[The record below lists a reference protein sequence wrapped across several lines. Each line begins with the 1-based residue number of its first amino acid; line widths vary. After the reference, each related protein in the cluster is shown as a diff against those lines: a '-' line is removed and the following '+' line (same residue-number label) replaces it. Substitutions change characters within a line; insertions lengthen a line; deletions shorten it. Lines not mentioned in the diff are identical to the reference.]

1 MKITVPKEWYAQSA
15 KIEGDSEVGAG
26 IPSFLRESA
35 KIDASDCE
43 IKNILCQTE
52 TKHRPRKAPNEF
64 VEAVLI
70 AQFTREM
77 STSEYPLGHLRQ
89 NKLVY
94 FAHRKADEDVAEW
107 FSKLAAGPYSSRA
120 TYKGPE
126 GIAQRN
132 GYVRRAKVGSRTG
145 FLVGEKIGDIDQY
158 VSRYPACAA
167 AAWVVSNFRYKK
179 NEELELFATV
189 DFAALDLIQ
198 QHKPVTVENV
208 KHIINTTKE
217 WAAKL
222 QRDIFSDSKIA
233 EALAELRSL
242 FPSTYE

>member
-1 MKITVPKEWYAQSA
+1 MKLTVSKEWFAQSA

-35 KIDASDCE
+35 KADASDCE
-43 IKNILCQTE
+43 IRNVSYQTE
-52 TKHRPRKAPNEF
+52 TKRHPYKAPDQF

-70 AQFTREM
+70 AQFTREI
-77 STSEYPLGHLRQ
+77 SPFPLGHLRQ

-94 FAHRKADEDVAEW
+94 FAHRRADDDVTGR
-107 FSKLAAGPYSSRA
+107 FSKLAAGPYSPWA

-132 GYVRRAKVGSRTG
+132 GYVRKGKVGNRTG
-145 FLVGEKIGDIDQY
+145 FLVGDKIGDIDQY

-167 AAWVVSNFRYKK
+167 VAWVVSNFRFKK

-189 DFAALDLIQ
+189 DFAALELIQ
-198 QHKPVTVENV
+198 QHKTVTTESV
-208 KHIINTTKE
+208 KQIINTTKE
-217 WAAKL
+217 WTAKL
-222 QRDIFSDSKIA
+222 QREIFSDSKIT
-233 EALAELRSL
+233 EALTELRNL
-242 FPSTYE
+242 FPSTYC